1 MPHNKWA
8 SSFRFYSISFLLF
21 IICISKGAVTAAS
34 AAIAAASTAMSTAAS
49 SLIFYI
55 LSH

>member
-1 MPHNKWA
+1 MPQTNGHPPFGLH
-8 SSFRFYSISFLLF
+8 SYSFLLF
-21 IICISKGAVTAAS
+21 IFCISKGAVTAAS
-34 AAIAAASTAMSTAAS
+34 AAIAAASTAMSAAAS